1 MKFLKPQK
9 STSLDQDEVQIWVEQ
24 ARQGDSRA
32 FGYVYEHF
40 LPLIYRFVYFRL
52 SSKEDAEDLTEQ
64 IFLKVFKAMPKFN
77 TQKSSFKTWIFT
89 IARHAVIDFYRTHK
103 VTYELKE
110 AMQIST
116 EDYTEEEIDKQLAL
130 DKIMPVLKAL
140 PEEQSEVLALR
151 FISGLSTSE
160 TAAIMKKS
168 EGALRILQ
176 HRALKALKND
186 LEPIII

>member
-9 STSLDQDEVQIWVEQ
+9 YTEIDQDEVQIWVEQ

-77 TQKSSFKTWIFT
+77 SQKSSFKTWLFT

-130 DKIMPVLKAL
+130 DKIMPVLKSL

-160 TAAIMKKS
+160 TAAIMNKS

-186 LEPIII
+186 LQPVNL